1 MSTVLYL
8 AKGEDMRVHI
18 HTTEGEVIR
27 DISFTGLLKQ
37 WLYPQ
42 LTTLEGRIE
51 ATKRVFHFKAKVPIW
66 IDGAHLLIP
75 MVGIRSELSLC
86 VNYHAIARIEL
97 IEDQKAQITLINHQ
111 RLILR
116 QYPAVQRA
124 YARAKVILD
133 HLDSA
138 HGCVGETRTD
148 L

>member
-1 MSTVLYL
+1 MVLYV
-8 AKGEDMRVHI
+8 AKGEDLHVHI

-27 DISFTGLLKQ
+27 DISFTGLLKL

-51 ATKRVFHFKAKVPIW
+51 ATRRVFHFKAKVPIW

-75 MVGIRSELSLC
+75 MVGIRSEQSIC
-86 VNYHAIARIEL
+86 VNYHAIARIEP
-97 IEDQKAQITLINHQ
+97 IEAHKAQIMFINHQ
-111 RLILR
+111 RLILHH
-116 QYPAVQRA
+116 YPAVQRA
-124 YARAKVILD
+124 YARAKMILD

-138 HGCVGETRTD
+138 HACVGELRTD